1 MNKKGLDEMQV
12 QIRDRIGNQTLLLLI
27 YALLID
33 TGLYGFGF
41 RWVSYPAN
49 IMIIV
54 SVVSGIY
61 VTRLISANAYVGPSS
76 KKERPV
82 LKVLFNVGLAVIVS
96 AVILILV
103 KNASFSDAGQI
114 NEMAA
119 PILFITAG
127 IAIVIPIVRMIL
139 NRIQNEDDGE

>member
-1 MNKKGLDEMQV
+1 
-12 QIRDRIGNQTLLLLI
+12 
-27 YALLID
+27 
-33 TGLYGFGF
+33 
-41 RWVSYPAN
+41 
-49 IMIIV
+49 
-54 SVVSGIY
+54 
-61 VTRLISANAYVGPSS
+61 
-76 KKERPV
+76 
-82 LKVLFNVGLAVIVS
+82 LAVIVS